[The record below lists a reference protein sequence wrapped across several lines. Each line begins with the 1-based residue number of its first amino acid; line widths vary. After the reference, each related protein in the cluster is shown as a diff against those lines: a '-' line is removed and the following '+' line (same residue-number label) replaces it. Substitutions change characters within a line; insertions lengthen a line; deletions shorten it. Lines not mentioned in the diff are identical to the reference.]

1 VTSRARVYAIVA
13 ACGVAA
19 AGLTVGITLATR
31 TPTPKRPAGQAGSPP
46 LVLDLGVRTDR
57 EAVALRRA
65 ANLYNAGKKRQ
76 AARVFDQYGSVEAQV
91 GAALAAWPG
100 GFARLAEL
108 ARDRP
113 RSAVAQLHYG
123 LGLYWRGAL
132 PAAKTAWRAT
142 RKAQPDTSYAIRAED
157 LLYPRFPR
165 GLPTFVP
172 SFEAPPV
179 LDRLSAPKQLAYLQR
194 LAATGGER
202 GKLLYGTA
210 LQRLG
215 RQVSAAR
222 EFDAAVELAPDDPE
236 PQVAAAVARFDKANP
251 STTFS
256 RLGPLARRY
265 PRSQSVRFH
274 LGLCLLWL
282 ADVAQARKE
291 LRLAR
296 ESGPRTPLGI
306 EARKFLDQLAGIP
319 TR

>member
-1 VTSRARVYAIVA
+1 VYAIVA

-251 STTFS
+251 SPTFS